1 MVIRIIKKTPCRL
14 QFGVCIRCKEPYG
27 ERFIRSGH
35 AVKITES
42 EFAEYVAKVKID
54 WLRKRTEC
62 KDCPDNKPCK
72 KCQEKKQ

>member
-14 QFGVCIRCKEPYG
+14 QVGVCIRCKETYG
-27 ERFIRSGH
+27 SRYIRQGY
-35 AVKITES
+35 AVQITES

-62 KDCPDNKPCK
+62 NDCPDKKPCK
-72 KCQEKKQ
+72 KCQEKRK